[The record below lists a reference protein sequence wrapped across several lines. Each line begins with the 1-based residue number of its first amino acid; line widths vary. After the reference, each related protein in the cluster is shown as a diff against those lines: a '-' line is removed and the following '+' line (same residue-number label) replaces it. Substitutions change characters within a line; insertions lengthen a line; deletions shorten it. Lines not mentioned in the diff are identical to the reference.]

1 MGDRPVVVAEP
12 PPLPGPAASHA
23 VQAEPAP
30 AGGVADRP
38 LRDVIQCDQ
47 AVFTSVHSQMGEG
60 YRLIA
65 ISPGLRPDEKVEI
78 TQRSPSHDSLCD
90 SGPHAVGM
98 LAYAMASGRYCVAYC
113 SHAGR
118 EHTARGGQRVYTHM
132 VLLTPADFTAFQNN
146 PVRIHALLA
155 DLVSRQGP
163 MLKVVPRVERLGLPV
178 MKPSWGKGCG
188 GFRPP
193 ASQAEAEWI
202 WSMADAL
209 QSGRR
214 LVLAGVRE
222 PLRLLEWAVLCLKL
236 RVRRGM
242 DVSAGLKYAPGR
254 RMQLVLLP
262 KEDAQTQRLIAGQ
275 DVELRRVG
283 QPAPPPL
290 PGFLP
295 WANLLRAWYAQREV
309 IGPR

>member
-1 MGDRPVVVAEP
+1 
-12 PPLPGPAASHA
+12 
-23 VQAEPAP
+23 
-30 AGGVADRP
+30 
-38 LRDVIQCDQ
+38 
-47 AVFTSVHSQMGEG
+47 MGEG